1 MGMSRRR
8 GVIASLLL
16 AAVLAVPAAAQ
27 ARSQGPDRAFRTPIA
42 HGAAAAHTSV
52 SRPKL
57 AAGLGKLFRRVG
69 KSGAFALD
77 AATGQVLFARKAG
90 KPRILASNTK
100 LFTTSTALARF
111 HPEGHLETSVWSSD
125 DVSDGISQGLYLRG
139 GGDPTL
145 SSSGL
150 QKLADRV
157 RAAGVTSVL
166 GSVLYDDSFLDH
178 QTGVPEHGITPE
190 GVGTLSGLQL
200 DGGSLSDPAK
210 TAAQRFEDD
219 LHRDGVSVGNSVTP
233 ALVPPGAHQ
242 LAVFDSP
249 PMSAIVADTN
259 VPSDNFLA
267 EMLLKDVGEQTG
279 QGGSTLGGIAAVQH
293 FASQQGAS
301 FQGENGSGLT
311 RLNRASPA
319 SVVKLLNAMIAVDT
333 NTPPDAQAAQ
343 TEQRSAWID
352 SLAVAGQT
360 GTVAHRLRGS
370 AAAGRCHLKTGTLD
384 RVSALSGYC
393 FRGGDDADH
402 AVIFSLLMNN
412 LDVNRAHVIQDRMA
426 ALIARYS
433 R

>member
-1 MGMSRRR
+1 MSRHR
-8 GVIASLLL
+8 GAIATLLL
-16 AAVLAVPAAAQ
+16 AVALAVPAAAE
-27 ARSQGPDRAFRTPIA
+27 ARSQGPDRAFYTPIA
-42 HGAAAAHTSV
+42 HGVAAAHTSV

-69 KSGAFALD
+69 KSGAFVLD

-111 HPEGHLETSVWSSD
+111 QPDGHLQTSVWSSD
-125 DVSDGISQGLYLRG
+125 DVSDGVSQGLYLRG

-145 SSSGL
+145 SSTGL

-157 RAAGVTSVL
+157 RAAGVTSVF

-178 QTGVPEHGITPE
+178 QTGIPEHGITPE

-200 DGGSLSDPAK
+200 DGGSLADPAK
-210 TAAQRFEDD
+210 TAAQRFEAD
-219 LHRDGVSVGNSVTP
+219 LRKDGVSVGTSVTS

-249 PMSAIVADTN
+249 PMSAIVQDTN

-279 QGGSTLGGIAAVQH
+279 QGGSTPGGIAAVQR

-301 FQGENGSGLT
+301 FSGENGSGLT

-319 SVVKLLNAMIAVDT
+319 SVVKLLNGMIQIDL
-333 NTPPDAQAAQ
+333 NMPPDAQAAQ
-343 TEQRSAWID
+343 TGQRDAWID
-352 SLAVAGQT
+352 SLAVAGRT
-360 GTVAHRLRGS
+360 GTVAHRMRGS

-412 LDVNRAHVIQDRMA
+412 VDVNRAHVVQDRMA
-426 ALIARYS
+426 GLIARYS
-433 R
+433 RG